1 MFNWI
6 LNTSLKP
13 VDNFFVSRHF
23 TMLYKCSEGL
33 LVLSELCG
41 SRLKVEIEIQNIVFY
56 LICFVFCFYAIQ
68 VFIHGDWEIKEK
80 QQDGDGH
87 HYSSLVLKIG
97 DEHSE
102 IYLQL

>member
-41 SRLKVEIEIQNIVFY
+41 SRLKVEIEIQNIVF
-56 LICFVFCFYAIQ
+56 LFDLFCFLFLCYPG
-68 VFIHGDWEIKEK
+68 F
-80 QQDGDGH
+80 
-87 HYSSLVLKIG
+87 
-97 DEHSE
+97 HSRR
-102 IYLQL
+102 LRNQRKAAGW